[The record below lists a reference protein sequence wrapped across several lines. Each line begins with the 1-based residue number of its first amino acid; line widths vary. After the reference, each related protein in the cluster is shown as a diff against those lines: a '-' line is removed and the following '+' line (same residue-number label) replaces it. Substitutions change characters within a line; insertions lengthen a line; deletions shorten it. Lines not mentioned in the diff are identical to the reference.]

1 MLITAIIF
9 MSLENMTP
17 DESVTKG
24 HEFYEFPLHEMP
36 QTRKAMGLNIN

>member
-1 MLITAIIF
+1 MYNEKLFGYKMLITDIIF

-36 QTRKAMGLNIN
+36 

>member
-1 MLITAIIF
+1 MYNEKLFGYKMLITAIIF
-9 MSLENMTP
+9 MSLGNMTP

-36 QTRKAMGLNIN
+36 